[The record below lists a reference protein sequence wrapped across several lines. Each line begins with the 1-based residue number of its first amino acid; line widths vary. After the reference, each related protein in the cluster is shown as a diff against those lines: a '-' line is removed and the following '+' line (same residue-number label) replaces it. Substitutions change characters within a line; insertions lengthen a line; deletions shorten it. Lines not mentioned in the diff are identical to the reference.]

1 MATAEPATLGARAE
15 SAVEARLLYEAH
27 VELDAPLDVGPT
39 PHGVRRIVAI
49 TGGSLEGPS
58 VRGTILRGGADW
70 LLVRP
75 DGVVELDIRA
85 AGRLEDG
92 TILYATE
99 RGYLRAPPDAMERIA
114 HGEPVEPGAYAFR
127 VVVSYETASPRYA
140 WLNGT
145 IGYGIGTLRKGG
157 LDLVVHELR

>member
-1 MATAEPATLGARAE
+1 METERATVEARAEPAVR
-15 SAVEARLLYEAH
+15 ARLLYEAH
-27 VELDAPLDVGPT
+27 VELDTPLDVGPT

-58 VRGTILRGGADW
+58 IRGRILPSGADW

-85 AGRLEDG
+85 TGRLEDG
-92 TILYATE
+92 ALLYARE
-99 RGYLRAPPDAMERIA
+99 RGYLRAPPEVMQRIA
-114 HGEPVEPGAYAFR
+114 RGEPVDAGTYTFR

-140 WLNGT
+140 WLTAT
-145 IGYGIGTLRKGG
+145 IGYGTGTFRKGG
-157 LDLVVHELR
+157 LDLVVHELL